1 MSEAYGAVLFANQAF
16 YQAFNSRDLA
26 LMDRVWARHTPVA
39 CIHPGWN
46 PLVGRETVMNS
57 WREIF
62 ANSSGGSLR
71 PQEERTVIDGDH
83 AFVIT
88 YEDPGAHPLVATNL
102 FIREE
107 GDWRM
112 VHHHAGP
119 CQSIPPAPAE
129 SSVQ

>member
-1 MSEAYGAVLFANQAF
+1 MSQSYGAVLFANQAF
-16 YQAFNSRDLA
+16 YQAFNSGDMA
-26 LMDRVWARHTPVA
+26 LMDRVWAHKATVA
-39 CIHPGWN
+39 CIHPGWD
-46 PLVGRETVMNS
+46 PLVGREAVMAS
-57 WREIF
+57 WRQIF

-88 YEDPGAHPLVATNL
+88 YEDPGEQPLVATNL

-107 GDWRM
+107 AQWRM
-112 VHHHAGP
+112 AHHHAGP

-129 SSVQ
+129 PSLR